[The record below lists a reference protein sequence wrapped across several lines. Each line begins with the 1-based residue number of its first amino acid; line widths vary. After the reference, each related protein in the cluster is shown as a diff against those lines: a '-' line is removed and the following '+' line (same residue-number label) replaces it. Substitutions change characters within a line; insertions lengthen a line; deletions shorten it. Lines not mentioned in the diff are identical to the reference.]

1 MILRFW
7 GQYASQLRVRPNQ
20 IYAPFPAPEKF
31 LHQIIPNR
39 FQRDHCIVI
48 LFRAS
53 VRGGG
58 EALHTA
64 CLERYMGMSA
74 LKTPFS
80 HLSSSSQGSHF
91 KQKSLKLRGIARGGA
106 GGESPLVRSSAPL
119 HPPNEMTL
127 FSGVYGEPPFWVPVS
142 PPACLPLLPPHF
154 EKSGYAPGVSSQ
166 DPPFQKKK
174 WKF

>member
-1 MILRFW
+1 MGTYFQKTCKLTCYDSQILRSIFLTTTRL
-7 GQYASQLRVRPNQ
+7 SKSNLRTLPRPRK
-20 IYAPFPAPEKF
+20 I

-48 LFRAS
+48 LFRA
-53 VRGGG
+53 RGGG

-91 KQKSLKLRGIARGGA
+91 KQKSLKLRGIARGGQGA
-106 GGESPLVRSSAPL
+106 RAPLVSSSAPL
-119 HPPNEMTL
+119 TP
-127 FSGVYGEPPFWVPVS
+127 
-142 PPACLPLLPPHF
+142 
-154 EKSGYAPGVSSQ
+154 K
-166 DPPFQKKK
+166 
-174 WKF
+174 